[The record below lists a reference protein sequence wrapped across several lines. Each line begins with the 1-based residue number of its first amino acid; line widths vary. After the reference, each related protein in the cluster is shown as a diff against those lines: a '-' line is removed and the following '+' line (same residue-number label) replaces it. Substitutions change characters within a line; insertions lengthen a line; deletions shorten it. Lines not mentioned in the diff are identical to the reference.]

1 MPGKVLSR
9 NWLPLLACKGGRR
22 RSNIYEISYE
32 SDSPDRVYQVVSNLL
47 NTMIENTLSSTRTD
61 TMAAQKF
68 LDVQIAEYER
78 RLTIAEQNMVE
89 FKKAN
94 FGFMPDEKG
103 GYYARLKSAQDRKI
117 VPARRYAWLSDG
129 ILN

>member
-1 MPGKVLSR
+1 MPGKS
-9 NWLPLLACKGGRR
+9 LAQKLAASISLKGGGR

-32 SDSPDRVYQVVSNLL
+32 GSAPDRVYQIVSNLL

-61 TMAAQKF
+61 TMAAQEF
-68 LDVQIAEYER
+68 LDTQIAEYER
-78 RLTIAEQNMVE
+78 RLSIAEQNMVE

-103 GYYARLKSAQDRKI
+103 GYYARLQRAQE
-117 VPARRYAWLSDG
+117 S
-129 ILN
+129 